1 MPRLSSAV
9 MLVMVFTVVTPTW
22 AQTPAPDPLVQAAAT
37 PPQFGASVVIAPPG
51 GLCRELV
58 TQFATVGGPRGDLRD
73 RCRELVADAKNPSLT
88 VPVQNGLEQM
98 AGVQITGAGNARVGT
113 AGFQL
118 SNISSRLAA
127 LRGGAFGVSLV
138 GIDPDKDEPLPGT
151 MLASLGSTPLVAQAA
166 PAPSPSAGS
175 SGRLGVFI
183 NGNYATGTL
192 DRTSREAGV
201 DFDSGGFTAGVD
213 YRLTPNLIL
222 GAAFGYLRTSA
233 DYSQSGGSLD
243 SDDYSGTLYGTYYVT
258 DQFYLDGT
266 ATVGGTD
273 YSIDRRIQYAVPGV
287 PQTGGGITTVNQT
300 ARADTGAIWYAFGL
314 SGGYDFQFSGF
325 TVGPIGRLAYVRT
338 EIDSYQEKIDST
350 TAGSGLALNVGS
362 QTVESFTTSLGG
374 QASYSF
380 STPFGVI
387 VPTVRFEWIHE
398 FLNDARSIKAHFVQD
413 PTPSTGTTITWKSD
427 QPDRDFFT
435 IGAGL
440 AATFPR
446 GFSAFVLY
454 ETVVDLRDVTVHSV
468 VGGVRMTF

>member
-9 MLVMVFTVVTPTW
+9 MLVLVLTVVTPIG
-22 AQTPAPDPLVQAAAT
+22 AQTPAPDPLVQAANT
-37 PPQFGASVVIAPPG
+37 PPQFGAAVVIAPPG

-58 TQFATVGGPRGDLRD
+58 TQFATAGGPRGDLRD
-73 RCRELVADAKNPSLT
+73 RCRELVADAKVPALT
-88 VPVQNGLEQM
+88 GPVQTGLEQM

-118 SNISSRLAA
+118 ANIAGRLAA
-127 LRGGAFGVSLV
+127 LRGGALGFSLL
-138 GIDPDKDEPLPGT
+138 GIAPDKDEPLPGT

-166 PAPSPSAGS
+166 SAPSSGGS
-175 SGRLGVFI
+175 PGRLGAFI
-183 NGNYATGTL
+183 NGSYSTGSL
-192 DRTSREAGV
+192 DATSREAGV
-201 DFDSGGFTAGVD
+201 DFDSGGVTAGVD

-222 GAAFGYLRTSA
+222 GAAFGYLHTSA
-233 DYSQSGGSLD
+233 DYQQSSGKLD

-266 ATVGGTD
+266 ATVGGTN
-273 YSIDRRIQYAVPGV
+273 YSSDRRIKYALPAV

-300 ARADTGAIWYAFGL
+300 ARADPGAIWYAFGL
-314 SGGYDFQFSGF
+314 SGGYDFQFGGF
-325 TVGPIGRLAYVRT
+325 TVGPIGRLTYVRT
-338 EIDSYQEKIDST
+338 EVDSYQERIDSSA
-350 TAGSGLALNVGS
+350 AGSGLALNVGS

-380 STPFGVI
+380 STPVGVI
-387 VPTVRFEWIHE
+387 VPTVRFEWLHE
-398 FLNDARSIKAHFVQD
+398 FLNDARSIKANFVQD
-413 PTPSTGTTITWKSD
+413 PTPSTGTTITWKTD
-427 QPDRDFFT
+427 QPDRDFFI

-454 ETVVDLRDVTVHSV
+454 ETVVDLRDVTEHHV